1 MTGNYYICFST
12 TKINEK
18 ARNMKRKRTAIFLL
32 AAALL
37 PLRQA
42 EACTNILVSKG
53 ASRDG
58 STMVTYTADSH
69 QLYGCL
75 YFRPAA
81 KYAPGTMMPV
91 YEWDTGRY
99 LGEIP
104 QAAETYSVIGNMNEH
119 QLVIAESTFG
129 GRHELVDTTGLIDY
143 GTLIYTTLQRARTAR
158 EAIAVMND
166 LVTKYGYCSEGES
179 FSIADPNEVWHMEM
193 IGKGVEMKDGA
204 NVNRGSVWVAV
215 KVPDGYI
222 SMHANQARITQ
233 FPLDD
238 PQNCLYSPDLI
249 AFAKSKGL
257 YKGPD
262 KGFSFAEAFAPADFS
277 ALRACEARVWSTFNR
292 VTRGAMEKYLDY
304 AMGHNRSNRMPLFV
318 KPVEKL
324 SAKEVMWLM
333 RDHYEDTPLDMRN
346 DIGAGGHNLPYRW
359 RPMTFTVDGQE
370 YVNERAIATQQTGF
384 WFVSQSRS
392 WLPDAIG
399 GLLWFGVDDSGTSCL
414 TPIYT
419 SSTRVPECF
428 REGNG
433 HLTEYSTTSAFW
445 LFNRV
450 TNFAYLRYDLISED
464 IKRVIHE
471 TEDRNM
477 AEIPAVDAAAEMLY
491 KQNPELAVDFLTD
504 YSVRTAQKMFDRWM
518 ELDRYLLVKY
528 MDGNVKKEKDGQ
540 FEDNGNGRHIPAMP
554 DFPGY
559 NEAWQ
564 RAVAAGTGDRLKVVE
579 PK

>member
-129 GRHELVDTTGLIDY
+129 GRHELVDTIGLIDY

-193 IGKGVEMKDGA
+193 VGKGVEMKDGA
-204 NVNRGSVWVAV
+204 NVNRGAVWVAV

-392 WLPDAIG
+392 WLAARRDRRIAVVRSRRLGHIVPDA
-399 GLLWFGVDDSGTSCL
+399 
-414 TPIYT
+414 
-419 SSTRVPECF
+419 
-428 REGNG
+428 
-433 HLTEYSTTSAFW
+433 
-445 LFNRV
+445 
-450 TNFAYLRYDLISED
+450 DLYQL
-464 IKRVIHE
+464 
-471 TEDRNM
+471 
-477 AEIPAVDAAAEMLY
+477 DARAGMLPRR
-491 KQNPELAVDFLTD
+491 QRP
-504 YSVRTAQKMFDRWM
+504 FDRI
-518 ELDRYLLVKY
+518 LDHVGFLAFQPRDEFRLFALRPHKR
-528 MDGNVKKEKDGQ
+528 GHQ
-540 FEDNGNGRHIPAMP
+540 
-554 DFPGY
+554 
-559 NEAWQ
+559 
-564 RAVAAGTGDRLKVVE
+564 TGDPRNRGSQHGRNSGRRCGGGNALQAESRTGGRLPDGLFGPHGPENVRSLDGAGPLSAGQVYGR
-579 PK
+579 

>member
-129 GRHELVDTTGLIDY
+129 GRHELVDTIGLIDY

-193 IGKGVEMKDGA
+193 VGKGVEMKDGA
-204 NVNRGSVWVAV
+204 NVNRGAVWVAV

-399 GLLWFGVDDSGTSCL
+399 GLLWFGVDDSGT
-414 TPIYT
+414 
-419 SSTRVPECF
+419 
-428 REGNG
+428 
-433 HLTEYSTTSAFW
+433 
-445 LFNRV
+445 
-450 TNFAYLRYDLISED
+450 
-464 IKRVIHE
+464 
-471 TEDRNM
+471 
-477 AEIPAVDAAAEMLY
+477 
-491 KQNPELAVDFLTD
+491 
-504 YSVRTAQKMFDRWM
+504 
-518 ELDRYLLVKY
+518 
-528 MDGNVKKEKDGQ
+528 
-540 FEDNGNGRHIPAMP
+540 
-554 DFPGY
+554 
-559 NEAWQ
+559 
-564 RAVAAGTGDRLKVVE
+564 
-579 PK
+579 

>member
-1 MTGNYYICFST
+1 
-12 TKINEK
+12 
-18 ARNMKRKRTAIFLL
+18 
-32 AAALL
+32 
-37 PLRQA
+37 
-42 EACTNILVSKG
+42 
-53 ASRDG
+53 
-58 STMVTYTADSH
+58 
-69 QLYGCL
+69 
-75 YFRPAA
+75 
-81 KYAPGTMMPV
+81 
-91 YEWDTGRY
+91 
-99 LGEIP
+99 
-104 QAAETYSVIGNMNEH
+104 
-119 QLVIAESTFG
+119 
-129 GRHELVDTTGLIDY
+129 
-143 GTLIYTTLQRARTAR
+143 
-158 EAIAVMND
+158 
-166 LVTKYGYCSEGES
+166 
-179 FSIADPNEVWHMEM
+179 
-193 IGKGVEMKDGA
+193 
-204 NVNRGSVWVAV
+204 
-215 KVPDGYI
+215 
-222 SMHANQARITQ
+222 
-233 FPLDD
+233 
-238 PQNCLYSPDLI
+238 
-249 AFAKSKGL
+249 
-257 YKGPD
+257 
-262 KGFSFAEAFAPADFS
+262 
-277 ALRACEARVWSTFNR
+277 
-292 VTRGAMEKYLDY
+292 MEKYLDY

-333 RDHYEDTPLDMRN
+333 RDHYEDTPLAMRN

-504 YSVRTAQKMFDRWM
+504 YSVRTAQKMFDRWT

>member
-1 MTGNYYICFST
+1 
-12 TKINEK
+12 
-18 ARNMKRKRTAIFLL
+18 MKKPLFCLLTVLTPFLL
-32 AAALL
+32 LESTPAG
-37 PLRQA
+37 
-42 EACTNILVSKG
+42 ACTNFIVTRGASTDSTTLVSY
-53 ASRDG
+53 S
-58 STMVTYTADSH
+58 ADSH
-69 QLYGCL
+69 ALYGCL
-75 YFRPAA
+75 YKFNAPKGGFRP
-81 KYAPGTMMPV
+81 GEMLSV

-99 LGEIP
+99 LGDIP
-104 QAAETYSVIGNMNEH
+104 QVEHPYSTVGNMNEH
-119 QLVIAESTFG
+119 SLIITETTYG
-129 GRHELVDTTGLIDY
+129 GRGELADSTGRMDY
-143 GTLIYTTLQRARTAR
+143 GSMIYISLQRARTAR
-158 EAIAVMND
+158 EAIRVMAD
-166 LVTKYGYCSEGES
+166 LADTYGYASEGES
-179 FSIADPNEVWHMEM
+179 FSIADADEAWIMEV
-193 IGKGVEMKDGA
+193 IGKGFEPDGKGGNA
-204 NVNRGSVWVAV
+204 RKGIVWVARRI
-215 KVPDGYI
+215 PDGYV
-222 SMHANQARITQ
+222 SGHANQARITT

-238 PQNCLYSPDLI
+238 PDNCLYSPDVI
-249 AFAKSKGL
+249 SFAREMG
-257 YKGPD
+257 YYEGPD
-262 KGFSFAEAFAPADFS
+262 AEFSFCDAYAPADFS
-277 ALRACEARVWSTFNR
+277 ALRACEARVWSFFRR
-292 VTRGAMEKYLDY
+292 VADGMDAYTDY
-304 AMGHNRSNRMPLFV
+304 AMGHNPANRMPLWV
-318 KPVEKL
+318 KPSKKV
-324 SAKEVMWLM
+324 SPKEVFDAM
-333 RDHYEDTPLDMRN
+333 RDHYEGTPMDMTR
-346 DIGAGGHNLPYRW
+346 DLGAGGCGLPYRW
-359 RPMTFTVDGQE
+359 RPMSFEVDGTE

-504 YSVRTAQKMFDRWM
+504 YSVRTAQKMFDRWT

-528 MDGNVKKEKDGQ
+528 MDGNVKKEKDGR